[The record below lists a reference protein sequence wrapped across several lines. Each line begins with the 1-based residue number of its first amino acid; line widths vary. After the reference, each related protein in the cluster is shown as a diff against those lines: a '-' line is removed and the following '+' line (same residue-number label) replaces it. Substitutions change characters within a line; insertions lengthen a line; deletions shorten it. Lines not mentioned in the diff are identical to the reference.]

1 MKMTNKTRK
10 EVRQNK
16 DQTIEI
22 KEKFKKLGQD
32 VANKTSEAKI
42 LIQEETVK
50 SYNKLKKEASMKMEN
65 RKRQKEENE
74 KRLLTEKEKKLER
87 EKNIMCEVGSSI
99 HQQKTDYGKGTTD
112 FYFGGYLND
121 HTISIVVENIMG
133 ARTYSS
139 NYYIQVKI
147 GTKFKLPGL
156 FNDKTGEFKYVELE
170 IKKMDI
176 SINSIKFEKHFK

>member
-16 DQTIEI
+16 DQTTEI
-22 KEKFKKLGQD
+22 KEKFKKLGLE

-42 LIQEETVK
+42 LIQEETK
-50 SYNKLKKEASMKMEN
+50 KNYNKFKKEASIKIEN
-65 RKRQKEENE
+65 RKKQKEENE
-74 KRLLTEKEKKLER
+74 KRLLIENEKRLER

-99 HQQKTDYGKGTTD
+99 HQQKTDYGKGATD
-112 FYFGGYLND
+112 FYFGGYLNE

-133 ARTYSS
+133 ARTNSS
-139 NYYIQVKI
+139 NYYIQVKV

-156 FNDKTGEFKYVELE
+156 FDDKTGEFRNVELE
-170 IKKMDI
+170 VKRMDN
-176 SINSIKFEKHFK
+176 SLNSIKFEKNLK